1 MANNLKLGL
10 CPDCKAVVSRS
21 ASSCPKCGRPISE
34 ADLLE
39 LPKTSTAGCQWGC
52 VIVVLIIILIMV
64 IGAILHQPLTE
75 EDRMRQIR
83 KNQQTGR
90 DMYR

>member
-1 MANNLKLGL
+1 MSNEAKLGR

-21 ASSCPKCGRPISE
+21 AATCPKCGRPISE
-34 ADLLE
+34 GDLLE
-39 LPKTSTAGCQWGC
+39 LPKPSQGCQWGC
-52 VIVVLIIILIMV
+52 GIVLLIIFLLLI
-64 IGAILHQPLTE
+64 IGTITNQPLTE
-75 EDRMRQIR
+75 EDRIRQIR